1 MDCTSPDSS
10 VHVLY
15 QARLWKWIVISFS
28 RVSSRPR
35 VLTHVSCLAGEFFT
49 IWPPGKPTLHLVV
62 KWLNCVWLFDT
73 MDCSK
78 PGSHVLYISWV
89 LLRFTAIESMM
100 LSNHLILCLPPS
112 LLLCVFPS
120 IRVFS
125 SELAIHIRWPKH
137 WSFSCSI
144 SPSNEYSELISFGID
159 RFDLLDVQGT
169 LKSLLLKA
177 PQFERIN
184 SLVLSLLYGPT
195 LTCTWWLERS

>member
-1 MDCTSPDSS
+1 
-10 VHVLY
+10 
-15 QARLWKWIVISFS
+15 
-28 RVSSRPR
+28 
-35 VLTHVSCLAGEFFT
+35 
-49 IWPPGKPTLHLVV
+49 
-62 KWLNCVWLFDT
+62 

-89 LLRFTAIESMM
+89 LLRFTAIESTM
-100 LSNHLILCLPPS
+100 LSNHLILCRPPS

-125 SELAIHIRWPKH
+125 SELALHIRWPKY

-144 SPSNEYSELISFGID
+144 SPSNEYSELISFRID

-169 LKSLLLKA
+169 VQESSPA

-195 LTCTWWLERS
+195 LTSVHDDWKDHSVDCTFGRQSNVFAF